1 MFISIAQIERSLFNL
16 KDLHPFFGMSFL
28 AFKKAKLPV
37 GRVHPFVFSQL
48 AVDILNLYYKPSQN
62 YAGFYNPFH
71 TSKPKERWVKPRY
84 YDTSMQRWTFDTFGD
99 ALIHDKGSQDCGW
112 RTDYINALKR
122 HLEGH
127 LVPAFDLGVWLFRN
141 IDWARANVDQQI
153 VDRLLKEFSI
163 NSEEKN
169 SLFDTTLPS
178 LPSGWLKRSPLTEI
192 ELLNLIGRPPGSRPE
207 EGAALRLLEL
217 HEVGPATN
225 FSYEPGDRLNII
237 TGDNSLGKTFILEC
251 VWWALTGEWL
261 DQQAYPR
268 RDVPKDVPRIGFSV
282 GTGSRQLKPTTVK
295 YNWDRR
301 SWTKPTKR
309 EALPGLVVYARYDGS
324 FAVWDPARL
333 PSESTNKIEVFMPLN
348 KVWEGLTEEGQG
360 GRLVHICNGLLR
372 DWVSWQT
379 GGDRYAEHY
388 KALVACLEGL
398 SPQGVERLKPGQPIR
413 LPGDSRDSP
422 TLQMPYGEV
431 PVLRASAGVQRIIA
445 LAYVLVWAWH
455 EHVNNSNAIRRAPQK
470 SLVLIVDEVEAHLHP
485 RWQRVI
491 VPALMNTIAEVA
503 KNVSPQIHLATHSP
517 LVIMSAELL
526 FDEDCD
532 DLLHLRL
539 NEERD
544 EVLLDNVPFIK
555 RGRPDLWLISEI
567 FGFAQ
572 PRSLPA
578 EDAIEAAKALLLADE
593 VSGEEINTVNAELI
607 RYLTPDDDF
616 WPRWLYF
623 AEQHGADK

>member
-1 MFISIAQIERSLFNL
+1 M
-16 KDLHPFFGMSFL
+16 
-28 AFKKAKLPV
+28 
-37 GRVHPFVFSQL
+37 
-48 AVDILNLYYKPSQN
+48 
-62 YAGFYNPFH
+62 
-71 TSKPKERWVKPRY
+71 
-84 YDTSMQRWTFDTFGD
+84 
-99 ALIHDKGSQDCGW
+99 
-112 RTDYINALKR
+112 
-122 HLEGH
+122 
-127 LVPAFDLGVWLFRN
+127 
-141 IDWARANVDQQI
+141 
-153 VDRLLKEFSI
+153 
-163 NSEEKN
+163 
-169 SLFDTTLPS
+169 
-178 LPSGWLKRSPLTEI
+178 
-192 ELLNLIGRPPGSRPE
+192 
-207 EGAALRLLEL
+207 RLLEL
-217 HEVGPATN
+217 HEVGPAKN
-225 FSYEPGDRLNII
+225 FSYEPGDRLNLI

-268 RDVPKDVPRIGFSV
+268 RDVPKDAPRIAFSV
-282 GTGSRQLKPTTVK
+282 GTGSRNLRPTTVK

-301 SWTKPTKR
+301 TWTKLTRR

-333 PSESTNKIEVFMPLN
+333 PSEATNKVEVFMSLN

-360 GRLVHICNGLLR
+360 GRLIHVCNGLLR

-379 GGDRYAEHY
+379 GGERYAEHY

-422 TLQMPYGEV
+422 TLEMPYGEV

-491 VPALMNTIAEVA
+491 VPALMSTIAELA
-503 KNVSPQIHLATHSP
+503 KSVSPQIHLATHSP
-517 LVIMSAELL
+517 LVIMSAELV
-526 FDEDCD
+526 FDEDYD

-539 NEERD
+539 NEDRN
-544 EVLLDNVPFIK
+544 EVLLENVPFIK

-578 EDAIEAAKALLLADE
+578 EDAIEAAKTLQYADA
-593 VSGEEINTVNAELI
+593 VTSEEINAVNAELM
-607 RYLTPDDDF
+607 RHLTADDDF
-616 WPRWLYF
+616 WPRWRYF
-623 AEQHGADK
+623 AQKHGADK